1 MQIWLAC
8 KRLTG
13 LKETTEFEIYIGCKD
28 SQIQDEIVS
37 REELEDIVVSFFERN
52 NIDFSLVQTG
62 GGYLNED
69 GVFVLEDSLCI
80 SIIGDSD
87 LDILGLAKSLS
98 MYMNQET
105 AMVVKTSAKSKI
117 C

>member
-1 MQIWLAC
+1 MQIWNAC

-13 LKETTEFEIYIGCKD
+13 LKETTEFEIYIGCND

-52 NIDFSLVQTG
+52 NIDFSLLHAN
-62 GGYLNED
+62 GGYLSKD
-69 GVFVLEDSLCI
+69 GIFVLEDSLCI

-87 LDILGLAKSLS
+87 LDILELARNLS

-105 AMVVKTSAKSKI
+105 AMVIKTREKSKI
-117 C
+117 S

>member
-1 MQIWLAC
+1 MQIWNAC

-13 LKETTEFEIYIGCKD
+13 LKETTEFEIFIGCKD

-37 REELEDIVVSFFERN
+37 LEELEDIVVSFFERN
-52 NIDFSLVQTG
+52 NIDFSLRHAN
-62 GGYLNED
+62 GGYLSKD
-69 GVFVLEDSLCI
+69 GIFVLEDSLCI

-87 LDILGLAKSLS
+87 LDILGLTRSLS

-105 AMVVKTSAKSKI
+105 AMVVKNYMKSKI